1 MIKVSEIKFCNGN
14 GKILLSEH
22 FKKYVNSSYLPQNGE
37 VLVTE
42 ITKIVQKYIPEVCKT
57 VTGEVSQ
64 KQTPQNVV
72 QISKVASEC
81 VSNLQKGLIGTKKSF
96 SPLKRD
102 SLYCAYFGGD
112 SAKNVQKQL
121 ESQMSLSWL
130 KAREQNLVTFPP
142 ITLSGE
148 PETKSIKKA
157 LNKLKEQGF
166 GRMTVTDKLFGH
178 YVEEGT
184 HTIGLV
190 HNGGKFGG
198 KYIILDSIPE
208 TYPQIKDYHAR
219 LIKHLGLNPEDVM
232 FSNKPQQT
240 LEEYTCNNWTHA
252 NLDAVIEY
260 LKNGKDKELTP
271 EVLDKI
277 LPKDINAVLKQQFL
291 YISDKLKGRAL
302 SDVVIEAYGK
312 KHRA

>member
-1 MIKVSEIKFCNGN
+1 MVQIG
-14 GKILLSEH
+14 
-22 FKKYVNSSYLPQNGE
+22 Q
-37 VLVTE
+37 
-42 ITKIVQKYIPEVCKT
+42 IVQKYIPEVCKALS
-57 VTGEVSQ
+57 GEVRQESA
-64 KQTPQNVV
+64 PQNIV

-81 VSNLQKGLIGTKKSF
+81 ISNTQKGLIKAQKGSF
-96 SPLKRD
+96 GLNRNSFC
-102 SLYCAYFGGD
+102 CAYFGGD
-112 SAKNVQKQL
+112 SAQNVQKQL

-130 KAREQNLVTFPP
+130 KTREQNLVPFPP

-148 PETKSIKKA
+148 PETKSITKA

-178 YVEEGT
+178 YVKEGT

-190 HNGGKFGG
+190 HNGGKFGGKFGG

-208 TYPQIKDYHAR
+208 TYPEIKDYHER
-219 LIKHLGLNPEDVM
+219 LIKHLGLNPEEVI

-260 LKNGKDKELTP
+260 MKAGGKDKELTP

-277 LPKDINAVLKQQFL
+277 LPEDINSVLEQQFL

-302 SDVVIEAYGK
+302 SDVVTEAYGK